1 MVVYPMNDMQYQA
14 MYNTLSFALASMTLA
29 SELEQ
34 VKANLK
40 QHIQRAHDASRL
52 AGPRGRPGV
61 TIMAPA
67 LRENKN
73 NNNHIEKKQH
83 WSERT

>member
-40 QHIQRAHDASRL
+40 QHIQRARDASRL
-52 AGPRGRPGV
+52 AGPRGRPCV
-61 TIMAPA
+61 AKIMAPA

-73 NNNHIEKKQH
+73 NNNHTEKKQH
-83 WSERT
+83 